1 MNTAQAYAILDASNY
16 VQFTGEE
23 GVIRLNGF
31 FNADELEAAAFLLR
45 NRSKTALTDEQLAHM
60 TNKGRSRCIHCASVV
75 TDGLCNAGCDA

>member
-60 TNKGRSRCIHCASVV
+60 TNKGLSRCIHCSATVV
-75 TDGLCNAGCDA
+75 DGNCLMGCDE

>member
-23 GVIRLNGF
+23 GVIRLNGI
-31 FNADELEAAAFLLR
+31 FNVEQLEAALTVLKSR
-45 NRSKTALTDEQLAHM
+45 NRVALTDEQLAHM